1 MVRKVYFEP
10 SGRIHP
16 AQWLIIKY
24 PPDGFEFV
32 VGNDLWDKGVS
43 AIIRNNL
50 IYHHFFGKVLDRL
63 LPVHL
68 IKSRLEGIVKSA
80 PEGVDL
86 TYAVN
91 HCVFRREPW
100 IVFLECVTAPAGFT
114 LARLQKRR
122 RIIERLFASSYCKK
136 ILVWYEL
143 TRRSVLVNLNCES
156 FEEKITQV
164 PLAVPRKDFAK
175 KYQDDKVTLLFLG
188 TANAP
193 GAFEQ
198 RGGREVLEAF
208 SHLAQRYQNLE
219 LVVRSDVPRP
229 IKGKYHARPGIRF
242 VEDVMPQELL
252 EELFRSADIF
262 LLPSYYTSWAA
273 IPEAMSYELP
283 VVTTDAYANPEIVK
297 DGVTGFII
305 PMSTI
310 PRWSQTFL
318 PPNTA
323 KDPQYERASQKPD
336 PQIVEELVKR
346 VRILIENPELRRRM
360 GKAGRQEV
368 ETGRFSISRR
378 NEQLKRIFDEAIADS
393 QTTSLPG
400 RMVLG

>member
-1 MVRKVYFEP
+1 VDRKVYFEP

-16 AQWLIIKY
+16 AHGFIIQN

-32 VGNDLWDKGVS
+32 VGNGLWHKGVN
-43 AIIRNNL
+43 AIMRNNL
-50 IYHHFFGKVLDRL
+50 IYHQIFGEVLDKL
-63 LPVHL
+63 LPVHF
-68 IKSRLEGIVKSA
+68 IKSRLESFAKSA
-80 PEGVDL
+80 PEGVEL

-91 HCVFRREPW
+91 HCVFRKEPW
-100 IVFLECVTAPAGFT
+100 IVSLECVTAPAGFT

-122 RIIERLFASSYCKK
+122 QIIEQLFASPYCKK
-136 ILVWYEL
+136 ILVWFEL
-143 TRRSVLVNLNCES
+143 TRKSVLVNLSCES
-156 FEEKITQV
+156 FEEKIIKLD
-164 PLAVPRKDFAK
+164 LAVPRKDFVK
-175 KYQDDKVTLLFLG
+175 EYQDDKVRLLFLG

-208 SHLAQRYQNLE
+208 GQLARRYQNLE
-219 LVVRSDVPRP
+219 LLVRSDVPRR
-229 IKGKYHARPGIRF
+229 IKEEYNAFPGIRF
-242 VEDVMPQELL
+242 LEDVLHKETL
-252 EELFRSADIF
+252 EVLFKSADIF

-283 VVTTDAYANPEIVK
+283 VVTTDAYANAEIIT
-297 DGVTGFII
+297 DGVTGFIV

-323 KDPQYERASQKPD
+323 KDPQYERACRRPD
-336 PQIVEELVKR
+336 PQIVDGLVKR
-346 VRILIENPELRRRM
+346 VSLLIENPELRRRM

-368 ETGRFSISRR
+368 ETGRFSIKRR
-378 NEQLKRIFDEAIADS
+378 NEQLKRIFEEATAGS
-393 QTTSLPG
+393 RTSSPG